1 MRIGFQLAIGINDLV
16 EREASGDFAD
26 DRRSVC
32 GERESLRDQGRKL
45 GDTFDPMHAVVLR
58 NENRSGKEFVEVD
71 VRRRTGQFPVTDQ
84 AASRREQ
91 LQAGVAGGGADR
103 IKNRGDASAPGTFVY
118 RFTHI
123 LNSSIDGVDGPCG
136 ANGVHPVCRWRYRS
150 L

>member
-1 MRIGFQLAIGINDLV
+1 MIWSSEKRPAISLMIAGLFA
-16 EREASGDFAD
+16 ASVSPSEI
-26 DRRSVC
+26 R
-32 GERESLRDQGRKL
+32 GRKL

-103 IKNRGDASAPGTFVY
+103 IKNRGDASAPGIFVY

-123 LNSSIDGVDGPCG
+123 LNGSIDGVDGPCG